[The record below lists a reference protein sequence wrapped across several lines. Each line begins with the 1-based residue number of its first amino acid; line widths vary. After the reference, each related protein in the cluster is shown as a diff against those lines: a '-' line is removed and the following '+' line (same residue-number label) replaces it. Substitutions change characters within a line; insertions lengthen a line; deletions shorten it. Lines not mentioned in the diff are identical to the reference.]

1 METPAVVAAIR
12 LLMLTGCRLGE
23 IRTLRWEDVDLD
35 AAELRWRDA
44 KSGAKMIPLNGPALE
59 VLANA
64 VRIEGNPYVIVGAG
78 EGAHLTDLRKPWW
91 R

>member
-35 AAELRWRDA
+35 AAELRWRDD

-59 VLANA
+59 FWPTRCGSRETPTSSWVPAKA
-64 VRIEGNPYVIVGAG
+64 RI
-78 EGAHLTDLRKPWW
+78 
-91 R
+91 